1 MWLQIPEHLYAT
13 WNAELKLYLT
23 VGYTCKYYCQIW
35 SVLGELET
43 CISEM
48 KNDYETNFA
57 YICIYIY
64 ICVCVWG
71 FFLGWH
77 NDSCTIQ
84 TENQNTSLLNTSY
97 QPQNPGCLIDIYL
110 STVYDKTFRAD
121 EKSSHSC
128 ECDLG
133 IAGPNRRGSIWYI

>member
-1 MWLQIPEHLYAT
+1 MWPQIPEHLYVYAT
-13 WNAELKLYLT
+13 WNAELKLYIT

-64 ICVCVWG
+64 IYNCFITDHHQAIWG
-71 FFLGWH
+71 
-77 NDSCTIQ
+77 T
-84 TENQNTSLLNTSY
+84 TAY
-97 QPQNPGCLIDIYL
+97 
-110 STVYDKTFRAD
+110 
-121 EKSSHSC
+121 
-128 ECDLG
+128 
-133 IAGPNRRGSIWYI
+133 